1 MRHQNKPVGVGF
13 PVVPVSKAKAIK
25 IVLVTLNMALVYTFF
40 QAFDVTNKNIENKR
54 EISVYDI

>member
-1 MRHQNKPVGVGF
+1 MGF
-13 PVVPVSKAKAIK
+13 PVGPGSKAKAIK
-25 IVLVTLNMALVYTFF
+25 IILVTLNMALVYTFF

>member
-1 MRHQNKPVGVGF
+1 MRHQDKPLGMGF
-13 PVVPVSKAKAIK
+13 PVGPGSKAKAIK
-25 IVLVTLNMALVYTFF
+25 IILVTLNMALVYTFF